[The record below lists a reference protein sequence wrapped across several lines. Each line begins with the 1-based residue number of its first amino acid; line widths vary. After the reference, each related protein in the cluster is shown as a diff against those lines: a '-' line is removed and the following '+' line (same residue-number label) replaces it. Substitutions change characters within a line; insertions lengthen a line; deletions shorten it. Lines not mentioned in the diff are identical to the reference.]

1 MLRTCAKKQNQEN
14 QEQYAQQQAA
24 AIGLRG
30 RRNPGGSAGRVD
42 HAHAVGSTATSPAPN
57 GANVRVGF
65 HSSPS
70 RRLHSL
76 SNRASG
82 WPSRSS
88 TSFAFEGKVAA
99 AIAAGSPITRRA
111 RPYGSV
117 VKMVLT
123 LYSDSNRY
131 LTTSNCNWPTA
142 ARIGSV
148 CVCP

>member
-1 MLRTCAKKQNQEN
+1 MLRTRAEKQHQQNQKQHAE
-14 QEQYAQQQAA
+14 QQAA
-24 AIGLRG
+24 EIGLRG
-30 RRNPGGSAGRVD
+30 RCNSGCFAGRVD
-42 HAHAVGSTATSPAPN
+42 HAHAVVSTATSPAPK

-88 TSFAFEGKVAA
+88 TSFAFEGNVAA
-99 AIAAGSPITRRA
+99 AIAAGSPMTRRA

-123 LYSDSNRY
+123 LYSDSKQY